1 MALDP
6 AGRIFCAIDTGDIV
20 TAERIA
26 GRLGSAV
33 GGIKLGLEFFIA
45 NGPEAVR
52 RVTGERRLFLDLKL
66 HDIPNTVAGA
76 VRSVVPLRP
85 EFLTLHVGGGA
96 DMLRRAVAAA
106 RDTAERLEVQAP
118 RLLGVTVLTSL
129 ADDDLAQV
137 GQQLPAADQVGRL
150 AGLAQA
156 CGLDGVVASPQEV
169 AALRR
174 QCGPGFLLVIP
185 GTRPDWAPADD
196 QKRVTT
202 PAEALA
208 AGADILVIG
217 RPITRADD
225 PTVAAARIA
234 AEIAAA

>member
-1 MALDP
+1 MSLHSA
-6 AGRIFCAIDTGDIV
+6 ARIFCAIDTGDIAA
-20 TAERIA
+20 AERVA
-26 GRLGSAV
+26 GRVGPAV
-33 GGIKLGLEFFIA
+33 GGVKLGLEFFIA

-52 RVTGERRLFLDLKL
+52 RVAGERRLFLDLKL

-76 VRSVVPLRP
+76 LRSVVPLRP
-85 EFLTLHVGGGA
+85 ELLTLHVAGGPE
-96 DMLRRAVAAA
+96 MLRRAVAAA
-106 RDTAERLEVQAP
+106 RDTAERLGVSAP

-174 QCGPGFLLVIP
+174 QCGPDFLLVIP
-185 GTRPDWAPADD
+185 GTRPGWAPADD

-202 PAEALA
+202 PAEAVA

-225 PTVAAARIA
+225 PAAAAARIA